1 MVRHALRPEGIDHD
15 ECRREPVVA
24 QGIENAADYVLKRS
38 VMDGAADIAR
48 NQSRGRPLGD
58 QAVKVRVPVG
68 IFLNEHKDQFAMSE
82 TFLMGSCGFEGNKW

>member
-1 MVRHALRPEGIDHD
+1 
-15 ECRREPVVA
+15 
-24 QGIENAADYVLKRS
+24 
-38 VMDGAADIAR
+38 MDGAADIAR